1 MEQMK
6 ARLKELCGLT
16 GISARE
22 DEVVR
27 YMKENLSRYS
37 KQVTVDMLGN
47 VTAYFPCGKED
58 AKKILFFGHM
68 DEVGLIV
75 KKVEENGYLRLE
87 RLSAV
92 NSHIIPGSV
101 WNVRTHDG
109 KLIPGVV
116 GAMSHHFMKAEDKA
130 KVPELSQLAL
140 DIGCRSKEEVNALG
154 ISEGCVTSF
163 MPQFIEL
170 ANNMVSTKSVDDR
183 AACAVLLG
191 LAEYAASHPL
201 SFDLYI
207 IASVQEEFNIRGI
220 MPAARAVDPDI
231 AIGIDVTPAGDSP
244 DLAGVSD
251 IRLGGGPAF
260 TYLNYH
266 GRGTLNG
273 LIPNEPLVHGLEDA
287 CRREGIPF
295 QREVCRG
302 LLTETCYIQISGNK
316 GVATAGI
323 SIPIR
328 YAHTPVEVVSV
339 DDLIYTEKLL
349 EAFCS
354 GWDDSLNLY
363 KV

>member
-1 MEQMK
+1 MEKTK
-6 ARLKELCGLT
+6 ARLKELCALT

-22 DEVVR
+22 DHVAV
-27 YMKENLSRYS
+27 YMKQQFSQYTDHVS
-37 KQVTVDMLGN
+37 VDMLGN
-47 VTAYFPCGKED
+47 VTAHFPSNRPGAQKV
-58 AKKILFFGHM
+58 LFFGHM

-75 KKVEENGYLRLE
+75 KKVEDNGYLRLE

-109 KLIPGVV
+109 RLIPGVV

-140 DIGCRSKEEVNALG
+140 DIGCRSKDEVTALG

-163 MPQFIEL
+163 APQFIEL
-170 ANNMVSTKSVDDR
+170 ANNLVSTKSVDDR
-183 AACAVLLG
+183 AACVALLG
-191 LAEYAASHPL
+191 LAEYAKGKSLP
-201 SFDLYI
+201 FDLYL

-244 DLAGVSD
+244 DLQGAND

-266 GRGTLNG
+266 GRGTLAG
-273 LIPNEPLVHGLEDA
+273 LIPNEPLVHFLESA
-287 CRREGIPF
+287 CEKGGIPY

-302 LLTETCYIQISGNK
+302 LLTETAYIQISGSK

-339 DDLIYTEKLL
+339 DDILFTQKLL
-349 EAFCS
+349 EAFAAS
-354 GWDDSLNLY
+354 WDGSVNLL
-363 KV
+363 KA